1 MVKRLFV
8 TLICLSLG
16 VSFAAPTA
24 TCFGQENEK
33 ETQPAVA
40 VESPAGALQEEVL
53 STQTEAKS
61 AEPKPE
67 ISSKETLKSMEAL
80 NQETAEDSKPQ
91 DSKTPDP
98 KTPDPKTPDPKTPDP
113 KTPDPKPQDPKPQDS
128 KQDPAKKP
136 GSDVTESKNTE
147 TPAKPKVD
155 EKPAKADPKIEA
167 KPVARSEEFLPAST
181 KFWISVPDPVK
192 LEEQFKS
199 TQFGTLAKDPAIQPF
214 IDSLADQIKD
224 LMNKQNVSLGL
235 KIDDMDAVQSGEIC
249 IAGVVPDVTGKQIT
263 KGTHGLVVLVD
274 VSKTEDKAKALQKK
288 INAMLKEKG
297 AEVTEKEINGVM
309 TTKAVLKHQK
319 PVRFSTTNHQAVVNG
334 WMLVSDNETIFR
346 DVLARLNAPQQI
358 QKAET
363 LASLDSFKRIM
374 EETNLDEF
382 NSHFRWYVD
391 PFGYIQL
398 AQALEDE
405 RRGDLQPRNDFSKVL
420 KDQGFGAFKAMG
432 GNLSIATGEHEILH
446 RSFTYAPR
454 GQKMDNS
461 DQIFKMFNFAG
472 NSKPLEPANWVPKE
486 ASALVIGNWDFSDAL
501 GSVGGLYDGFL
512 DEKGAFERTLND
524 FKVEPDMQLDIVK
537 LVGLLDNRMTI
548 ASAVE
553 RPIAETSERVV
564 IGIPVKDEP
573 EFVFESLRRATNGQ
587 VINLG
592 GIKVIEVD
600 SAAMEEEVTDPDWI
614 LPGDFEIEEEEEEEP
629 AFQLFAKKYFVVH
642 GGNLLIANNKGYLR
656 KLLSQKKSKL
666 SSAPDYIEVKTA
678 IDKLTDDSTVCW
690 RQFGRMD
697 LALEANYE
705 MVRRGEMASSQ
716 TVLARVVNQVFKKQA
731 EAKAAAEGKELDDAT
746 VRMQKLDGSK
756 LPENYEVSIAPYFG
770 PMGWVMETHEDGWR
784 ITGCIIKKKPLT
796 EVVQKTSDKKG
807 ESQQR

>member
-1 MVKRLFV
+1 MVKRVFV

-16 VSFAAPTA
+16 VSFAEQTSI
-24 TCFGQENEK
+24 CFAQENEK
-33 ETQPAVA
+33 QTEPAVVVA
-40 VESPAGALQEEVL
+40 SAANAEQEETPSSDL
-53 STQTEAKS
+53 EPGK
-61 AEPKPE
+61 AEPKSESAKSEPPSEAIPKQDKSE
-67 ISSKETLKSMEAL
+67 IAGSGDKMKAEQEPAEDSAG
-80 NQETAEDSKPQ
+80 ETAETKKSETQAKPEVEE
-91 DSKTPDP
+91 
-98 KTPDPKTPDPKTPDP
+98 
-113 KTPDPKPQDPKPQDS
+113 
-128 KQDPAKKP
+128 KP
-136 GSDVTESKNTE
+136 GQQN
-147 TPAKPKVD
+147 PKV
-155 EKPAKADPKIEA
+155 EA
-167 KPVARSEEFLPAST
+167 KPVAGSEEFLPAST
-181 KFWISVPDPVK
+181 KFWISVPDPGK
-192 LEEQFKS
+192 LEAQFKS

-224 LMNKQNVSLGL
+224 LMNRQNVSLGL
-235 KIDDMDAVQSGEIC
+235 KIDDMDAVQTGEIC
-249 IAGVVPDVTGKQIT
+249 IAGVVPDVAGKQIA

-274 VSKTEDKAKALQKK
+274 VSETEDKAKALQKK

-297 AEVTEKEINGVM
+297 AEVTEKEINGVP

-363 LASLDSFKRIM
+363 LASLNSFKGIM
-374 EETNLDEF
+374 KQTNLDEF
-382 NSHFRWYVD
+382 DAHFRWYVD

-405 RRGDLQPRNDFSKVL
+405 RRGDLKARNDFSKVL

-432 GNLSIATGEHEILH
+432 GNVSVATGEHELLH

-454 GQKMDNS
+454 GQKIDNN

-512 DEKGAFERTLND
+512 DEEGAFERTLND
-524 FKVEPDMQLDIVK
+524 FKVDPDMQLDIVK
-537 LVGLLDNRMTI
+537 LVGLLDNRLTI

-553 RPIAETSERVV
+553 RPIAASSERVV
-564 IGIPVKDEP
+564 IGIPVKAEP
-573 EFVFESLRRATNGQ
+573 DFVFESLRRATNGQ
-587 VINLG
+587 VISLG

-600 SAAMEEEVTDPDWI
+600 SAAMEEELPDDLEDFK
-614 LPGDFEIEEEEEEEP
+614 LPGDLEYEEEEEEEP

-666 SSAPDYIEVKTA
+666 ASAPDYIEVKTA
-678 IDKLTDDSTVCW
+678 IDKLTDGSDVCW

-731 EAKAAAEGKELDDAT
+731 EEQAAAAGKELDDET
-746 VRMQKLDGSK
+746 LRKQKLDGSK

-784 ITGCIIKKKPLT
+784 ITGCIIKKKALT
-796 EVVQKTSDKKG
+796 EVVQKTSDKKSG
-807 ESQQR
+807 SQQR

>member
-1 MVKRLFV
+1 MVKRVFV

-16 VSFAAPTA
+16 VSFAEQTSI
-24 TCFGQENEK
+24 CFAQENEK
-33 ETQPAVA
+33 QTEPAVVVA
-40 VESPAGALQEEVL
+40 SAANAEQEETPSSDL
-53 STQTEAKS
+53 EPGKSESKSESAKS
-61 AEPKPE
+61 EPPSEAIPKQDKSEIAGSGDKMKAEQEPAE
-67 ISSKETLKSMEAL
+67 DSAG
-80 NQETAEDSKPQ
+80 ETAETKKSETLAKPEVEE
-91 DSKTPDP
+91 
-98 KTPDPKTPDPKTPDP
+98 
-113 KTPDPKPQDPKPQDS
+113 
-128 KQDPAKKP
+128 KP
-136 GSDVTESKNTE
+136 GQQN
-147 TPAKPKVD
+147 PKV
-155 EKPAKADPKIEA
+155 EA
-167 KPVARSEEFLPAST
+167 KPVAGSEEFLPAST
-181 KFWISVPDPVK
+181 KFWISVPDPGK
-192 LEEQFKS
+192 LEAQFKS

-224 LMNKQNVSLGL
+224 LMNRQNVSLGL
-235 KIDDMDAVQSGEIC
+235 KIDDMDAVQTGEIC
-249 IAGVVPDVTGKQIT
+249 IAGVVPDVAGKQIA

-274 VSKTEDKAKALQKK
+274 VSETEDKAKALQKK

-297 AEVTEKEINGVM
+297 AEVTEKEINGVP

-363 LASLDSFKRIM
+363 LASLNSFKGIM
-374 EETNLDEF
+374 KQTNLDEF
-382 NSHFRWYVD
+382 DAHFRWYVD

-405 RRGDLQPRNDFSKVL
+405 RRGDLKARNDFSKVL

-432 GNLSIATGEHEILH
+432 GNVSVATGEHELLH

-454 GQKMDNS
+454 GQKIDNN

-512 DEKGAFERTLND
+512 DEEGAFERTLND
-524 FKVEPDMQLDIVK
+524 FKVDPDMQLDIVK
-537 LVGLLDNRMTI
+537 LVGLLDNRLTI

-553 RPIAETSERVV
+553 RPIAASSERVV
-564 IGIPVKDEP
+564 IGIPVKAEP
-573 EFVFESLRRATNGQ
+573 DFVFESLRRATNGQ
-587 VINLG
+587 VISLG

-600 SAAMEEEVTDPDWI
+600 SAAMEEELPDDLEDFK
-614 LPGDFEIEEEEEEEP
+614 LPGDLEYEEEEEEEP

-666 SSAPDYIEVKTA
+666 ASAPDYIEVKTA
-678 IDKLTDDSTVCW
+678 IDKLTDGSDVCW

-731 EAKAAAEGKELDDAT
+731 EEQAAAAGKELDDET
-746 VRMQKLDGSK
+746 LRKQKLDGSK

-784 ITGCIIKKKPLT
+784 ITGCIIKKKALT
-796 EVVQKTSDKKG
+796 EVVQKTSDKNSG
-807 ESQQR
+807 SQQR

>member
-1 MVKRLFV
+1 MVKRVFV

-16 VSFAAPTA
+16 VSFAEQTSI
-24 TCFGQENEK
+24 CFAQENEK
-33 ETQPAVA
+33 QTEPAVVVA
-40 VESPAGALQEEVL
+40 SAANAEQEETPSSDL
-53 STQTEAKS
+53 EPSKAESAKS
-61 AEPKPE
+61 EPPSEAIPKQDKSEIAGSRDKMKAEQEPAKD
-67 ISSKETLKSMEAL
+67 SAG
-80 NQETAEDSKPQ
+80 ETAETKKSETLAKPEVEE
-91 DSKTPDP
+91 
-98 KTPDPKTPDPKTPDP
+98 
-113 KTPDPKPQDPKPQDS
+113 
-128 KQDPAKKP
+128 KP
-136 GSDVTESKNTE
+136 GQQN
-147 TPAKPKVD
+147 PKV
-155 EKPAKADPKIEA
+155 EA
-167 KPVARSEEFLPAST
+167 KPVAGSEEFLPAST
-181 KFWISVPDPVK
+181 KFWISVPDPGK
-192 LEEQFKS
+192 LEAQFKS

-224 LMNKQNVSLGL
+224 LMNRQNVSLGL
-235 KIDDMDAVQSGEIC
+235 KIDDMDAVQTGEIC
-249 IAGVVPDVTGKQIT
+249 IAGVVPDVAGKQIA

-274 VSKTEDKAKALQKK
+274 VSETEDKAKALQKK

-297 AEVTEKEINGVM
+297 AEVTEKEINGVP

-363 LASLDSFKRIM
+363 LASLNSFKGIM
-374 EETNLDEF
+374 KQTNLDEF
-382 NSHFRWYVD
+382 DAHFRWYVD

-405 RRGDLQPRNDFSKVL
+405 RRGDLKARNDFSKVL

-432 GNLSIATGEHEILH
+432 GNVSVATGEHELLH

-454 GQKMDNS
+454 GQKIDNN

-512 DEKGAFERTLND
+512 DEEGAFERTLND
-524 FKVEPDMQLDIVK
+524 FKVDPDMQLDIVK
-537 LVGLLDNRMTI
+537 LVGLLDNRLTI

-553 RPIAETSERVV
+553 RPIAASSERVV
-564 IGIPVKDEP
+564 IGIPVKAEP
-573 EFVFESLRRATNGQ
+573 DFVFESLRRATNGQ
-587 VINLG
+587 VISLG

-600 SAAMEEEVTDPDWI
+600 SAAMEEELPDDLDGFE
-614 LPGDFEIEEEEEEEP
+614 LPGDLEYEEEEEEEP

-666 SSAPDYIEVKTA
+666 ASAPDYIEVKTA
-678 IDKLTDDSTVCW
+678 IDKLTDGSDVCW

-731 EAKAAAEGKELDDAT
+731 EEQAAAAGKELDDET
-746 VRMQKLDGSK
+746 LRKQKLDGSK

-784 ITGCIIKKKPLT
+784 ITGCIIKKKALT
-796 EVVQKTSDKKG
+796 EVVQKTSDKKSG
-807 ESQQR
+807 SQQR

>member
-1 MVKRLFV
+1 MVKRVFV

-16 VSFAAPTA
+16 VSFADQTA
-24 TCFGQENEK
+24 ICFAQENEK
-33 ETQPAVA
+33 QTEPAVA
-40 VESPAGALQEEVL
+40 VESAANTVQEETPSPAL
-53 STQTEAKS
+53 DPAK
-61 AEPKPE
+61 AEPKQKASGEPAARQD
-67 ISSKETLKSMEAL
+67 KSANVDTKGEKK
-80 NQETAEDSKPQ
+80 AE
-91 DSKTPDP
+91 
-98 KTPDPKTPDPKTPDP
+98 
-113 KTPDPKPQDPKPQDS
+113 QDPKLKEA
-128 KQDPAKKP
+128 KQVPAKDAAGGTAKA
-136 GSDVTESKNTE
+136 E
-147 TPAKPKVD
+147 TPMKPAAD
-155 EKPAKADPKIEA
+155 EKPAKPEPKIAA
-167 KPVARSEEFLPAST
+167 KPVVGSEQFLPAST

-192 LEEQFKS
+192 LEEQFKA
-199 TQFGTLAKDPAIQPF
+199 TQFGTLSKDPAIQPF
-214 IDSLADQIKD
+214 IDSLADQVKD
-224 LMNKQNVSLGL
+224 LMNRQNVSLGL
-235 KIDDMDAVQSGEIC
+235 KIDDMDAVQTGEIC
-249 IAGVVPDVTGKQIT
+249 IAGVVPDVTGKQIA

-274 VSKTEDKAKALQKK
+274 VSETEDKAKALQKK

-297 AEVTEKEINGVM
+297 AEVSEKEINGVP

-346 DVLARLNAPQQI
+346 DVLGRLNAPQQI

-363 LASLDSFKRIM
+363 LASLDSFKGIM
-374 EETNLDEF
+374 KQTNLDEF
-382 NSHFRWYVD
+382 DAHFRWYVD

-405 RRGDLQPRNDFSKVL
+405 RRGDLQARNDFSKVL

-432 GNLSIATGEHEILH
+432 GNVSVATGEHELLH

-454 GQKMDNS
+454 GQKIDNS

-472 NSKPLEPANWVPKE
+472 NSKPLEPASWVPKE

-512 DEKGAFERTLND
+512 DEEGAFERTLND
-524 FKVEPDMQLDIVK
+524 FKVDPNMQLDIVK
-537 LVGLLDNRMTI
+537 LVGLLDNRLTI

-573 EFVFESLRRATNGQ
+573 DFVFESLRRATNGQ
-587 VINLG
+587 VISLG

-600 SAAMEEEVTDPDWI
+600 SAAMEEELPDDLDGFQ
-614 LPGDFEIEEEEEEEP
+614 LPGDLEYEEEEEEEP

-642 GGNLLIANNKGYLR
+642 GGNLLIANDKGYLR

-666 SSAPDYIEVKTA
+666 ASAPDYIEVKTA
-678 IDKLTDDSTVCW
+678 IDKLTDGSAVCW

-731 EAKAAAEGKELDDAT
+731 EEKAAAEGKEVDADA
-746 VRMQKLDGSK
+746 VRKQKLDGSK

-784 ITGCIIKKKPLT
+784 ITGCIIKKKALT
-796 EVVQKTSDKKG
+796 EVVQKTSDKSG
-807 ESQQR
+807 DSQQR

>member
-1 MVKRLFV
+1 MVKRVFV

-16 VSFAAPTA
+16 VSFAAQTA
-24 TCFGQENEK
+24 LCFAQETEK
-33 ETQPAVA
+33 QTEPAVA
-40 VESPAGALQEEVL
+40 VEPSAGGAQEEV
-53 STQTEAKS
+53 SKPEVGPGEAKPKATS
-61 AEPKPE
+61 EDAPKTEDAPKQEEAKRSEPGENPKADKDVKSDEAKQEPAEN
-67 ISSKETLKSMEAL
+67 SSS
-80 NQETAEDSKPQ
+80 DSK
-91 DSKTPDP
+91 KVE
-98 KTPDPKTPDPKTPDP
+98 KN
-113 KTPDPKPQDPKPQDS
+113 
-128 KQDPAKKP
+128 
-136 GSDVTESKNTE
+136 ES
-147 TPAKPKVD
+147 PAKPKVD
-155 EKPAKADPKIEA
+155 EKPAKQDPKIEA
-167 KPVARSEEFLPAST
+167 KPVSRSEEFLPAST

-224 LMNKQNVSLGL
+224 LMNRQNVSLGL
-235 KIDDMDAVQSGEIC
+235 KIDDMDAVQTGEIC

-274 VSKTEDKAKALQKK
+274 VSETEDKAKALQKK

-297 AEVTEKEINGVM
+297 AEVTEKEINGVP

-363 LASLDSFKRIM
+363 LASLNSFKGIM
-374 EETNLDEF
+374 KQTNLDEF
-382 NSHFRWYVD
+382 DAHFRWYVD

-405 RRGDLQPRNDFSKVL
+405 RRGDLQARNDFSKVL

-432 GNLSIATGEHEILH
+432 GNVSVATGEHELLH

-454 GQKMDNS
+454 GQKIDNS

-512 DEKGAFERTLND
+512 DEEGAFKRTLND
-524 FKVEPDMQLDIVK
+524 FKVDPDMQLDIVK
-537 LVGLLDNRMTI
+537 LVGLLDNRLTI

-564 IGIPVKDEP
+564 IGIPVKGEP

-587 VINLG
+587 VISLG

-600 SAAMEEEVTDPDWI
+600 PAAMEEELPEDGLFI
-614 LPGDFEIEEEEEEEP
+614 PGDFEMEEEEEEEEP

-666 SSAPDYIEVKTA
+666 ASAPDYIEVKTA
-678 IDKLTDDSTVCW
+678 IDKLTDGSAVCW

-731 EAKAAAEGKELDDAT
+731 EDKAAAEGKELDNDA
-746 VRMQKLDGSK
+746 VRKQKLDGSK

-770 PMGWVMETHEDGWR
+770 PMGWVMETHDDGWR
-784 ITGCIIKKKPLT
+784 ITGCIIKKKALT
-796 EVVQKTSDKKG
+796 EVVQKTSDKESG
-807 ESQQR
+807 SQQR

>member
-1 MVKRLFV
+1 MVKRVFV

-16 VSFAAPTA
+16 VSFAEQTSI
-24 TCFGQENEK
+24 CFAQENEK
-33 ETQPAVA
+33 QTEPAVVVA
-40 VESPAGALQEEVL
+40 SAANAEQEETPSSDL
-53 STQTEAKS
+53 EPGK
-61 AEPKPE
+61 AEPKSESAKSEPPSEAIPKQDKSE
-67 ISSKETLKSMEAL
+67 IAGSGDKMKAEQEPAEDSAG
-80 NQETAEDSKPQ
+80 ETAETKKSETQAKPEVEE
-91 DSKTPDP
+91 
-98 KTPDPKTPDPKTPDP
+98 
-113 KTPDPKPQDPKPQDS
+113 
-128 KQDPAKKP
+128 KP
-136 GSDVTESKNTE
+136 GQQN
-147 TPAKPKVD
+147 PKV
-155 EKPAKADPKIEA
+155 EA
-167 KPVARSEEFLPAST
+167 KPVAGSEEFLPAST
-181 KFWISVPDPVK
+181 KFWISVPDPGK
-192 LEEQFKS
+192 LEAQFKS

-224 LMNKQNVSLGL
+224 LMNRQNVSLGL
-235 KIDDMDAVQSGEIC
+235 KIDDMDAVQTGEIC
-249 IAGVVPDVTGKQIT
+249 IAGVVPDVAGKQIA

-274 VSKTEDKAKALQKK
+274 VSETEDKAKALQKK

-297 AEVTEKEINGVM
+297 AEVTEKEINGVP

-363 LASLDSFKRIM
+363 LASLNSFKGIM
-374 EETNLDEF
+374 KQTNLDEF
-382 NSHFRWYVD
+382 DAHFRWYVD

-405 RRGDLQPRNDFSKVL
+405 RRGDLKARNDFSKVL

-432 GNLSIATGEHEILH
+432 GNVSVATGEHELLH

-454 GQKMDNS
+454 GQKIDNN

-512 DEKGAFERTLND
+512 DEEGAFERTLND
-524 FKVEPDMQLDIVK
+524 FKVDPDMQLDIVK
-537 LVGLLDNRMTI
+537 LVGLLDNRLTI

-553 RPIAETSERVV
+553 RPIAASSERVV
-564 IGIPVKDEP
+564 IGIPVKAEP
-573 EFVFESLRRATNGQ
+573 DFVFESLRRATNGQ
-587 VINLG
+587 VISLG

-600 SAAMEEEVTDPDWI
+600 SAAMEEELPDDLEDFK
-614 LPGDFEIEEEEEEEP
+614 LPGDLEYEEEEEEEP

-666 SSAPDYIEVKTA
+666 ASAPDYIEVKTA
-678 IDKLTDDSTVCW
+678 IDKLTDGSDVCW

-731 EAKAAAEGKELDDAT
+731 EEQAAAAGKELDDET
-746 VRMQKLDGSK
+746 LRKQKLDGSK

-770 PMGWVMETHEDGWR
+770 PMGWVMETHEEGWR
-784 ITGCIIKKKPLT
+784 ITGCIIKKKALT
-796 EVVQKTSDKKG
+796 EVVQKTSDKKSG
-807 ESQQR
+807 SQQR

>member
-16 VSFAAPTA
+16 VSFADPTA
-24 TCFGQENEK
+24 ICVAQETEK
-33 ETQPAVA
+33 QAEPAVA
-40 VESPAGALQEEVL
+40 VESATNAVQEETPSPAL
-53 STQTEAKS
+53 DPGKTESKAS
-61 AEPKPE
+61 A
-67 ISSKETLKSMEAL
+67 SSKDGKKQGESAD
-80 NQETAEDSKPQ
+80 AESKGE
-91 DSKTPDP
+91 K
-98 KTPDPKTPDPKTPDP
+98 KAE
-113 KTPDPKPQDPKPQDS
+113 QDS
-128 KQDPAKKP
+128 KQDPAQES
-136 GSDVTESKNTE
+136 GSKTEKTE
-147 TPAKPKVD
+147 TPTKPAAE
-155 EKPAKADPKIEA
+155 EKPAKPEPSVAA
-167 KPVARSEEFLPAST
+167 KPIVGSEQYLPAST
-181 KFWISVPDPVK
+181 KFWVSVPDPVK

-224 LMNKQNVSLGL
+224 LMNRQNVSLGL
-235 KIDDMDAVQSGEIC
+235 KIDDMDAIHTGEIC
-249 IAGVVPDVTGKQIT
+249 IAGVVPDVTGKQLA
-263 KGTHGLVVLVD
+263 KGTHGLVVLID
-274 VSKTEDKAKALQKK
+274 VSETEDKAKALQQK

-297 AEVTEKEINGVM
+297 AEVTEKEINGVP

-363 LASLDSFKRIM
+363 LASLDSFEGIM
-374 EETNLDEF
+374 KQTDLGEF
-382 NSHFRWYVD
+382 EAHFRWYVD

-405 RRGDLQPRNDFSKVL
+405 RRGDLQARNDFSKVL

-432 GNLSIATGEHEILH
+432 GNVSVATGEHELLH

-454 GQKMDNS
+454 GQKINNN

-512 DEKGAFERTLND
+512 DEEGAFERTLND
-524 FKVEPDMQLDIVK
+524 FKVDPDMQLDIVK
-537 LVGLLDNRMTI
+537 LVGLLDNRLTI

-553 RPIAETSERVV
+553 RPIAESSERVV
-564 IGIPVKDEP
+564 IGIPVKGQPD
-573 EFVFESLRRATNGQ
+573 FVFESLRRATNGQ
-587 VINLG
+587 VISLG

-600 SAAMEEEVTDPDWI
+600 SAAMEEELPDDGSFT
-614 LPGDFEIEEEEEEEP
+614 LPGDFEMEEEEEEEP

-642 GGNLLIANNKGYLR
+642 GGNLLIANDKGYLR

-666 SSAPDYIEVKTA
+666 ASAPDYIEVKTA
-678 IDKLTDDSTVCW
+678 IEKLTDGSAVCW

-731 EAKAAAEGKELDDAT
+731 EEKAAAEGKELDAEA
-746 VRMQKLDGSK
+746 VRQQKLDGSK

-784 ITGCIIKKKPLT
+784 ITGCIIKKKALT
-796 EVVQKTSDKKG
+796 EVVQKTSDKTSD
-807 ESQQR
+807 SQQR

>member
-1 MVKRLFV
+1 MVKRVFV

-16 VSFAAPTA
+16 VSFADQTA
-24 TCFGQENEK
+24 ICFAQENEK
-33 ETQPAVA
+33 QTEPAVA
-40 VESPAGALQEEVL
+40 VESAANTVQEETPTPDL
-53 STQTEAKS
+53 DPAKTEPKSKATSEAASRQDKSANAEAKGEKK
-61 AEPKPE
+61 AE
-67 ISSKETLKSMEAL
+67 
-80 NQETAEDSKPQ
+80 Q
-91 DSKTPDP
+91 DSKLKDA
-98 KTPDPKTPDPKTPDP
+98 K
-113 KTPDPKPQDPKPQDS
+113 QDS
-128 KQDPAKKP
+128 AEASGSKSEIEKPAKA
-136 GSDVTESKNTE
+136 T
-147 TPAKPKVD
+147 VD
-155 EKPAKADPKIEA
+155 EKPAKQEPKIEA
-167 KPVARSEEFLPAST
+167 KLVAGSEEFLPAST
-181 KFWISVPDPVK
+181 KFWISVPDPIK
-192 LEEQFKS
+192 LEEQFKA
-199 TQFGTLAKDPAIQPF
+199 TQFGILAKDPAIQPF
-214 IDSLADQIKD
+214 IDSLADQVKD
-224 LMNKQNVSLGL
+224 LMNRQNVSLGL
-235 KIDDMDAVQSGEIC
+235 KIDDMDAVQTGEIC
-249 IAGVVPDVTGKQIT
+249 IAGVVPDVTGKQVA

-274 VSKTEDKAKALQKK
+274 VSKTEGKAKALQQK

-297 AEVTEKEINGVM
+297 AEVTEKEINGVP

-334 WMLVSDNETIFR
+334 WMLISDNETIFR

-363 LASLDSFKRIM
+363 LASLDSFKGIM
-374 EETNLDEF
+374 KQTNLDEF
-382 NSHFRWYVD
+382 DAHFRWYVD

-405 RRGDLQPRNDFSKVL
+405 RRGDLQARNDLSKVL

-432 GNLSIATGEHEILH
+432 GNVSVATGEHELLH

-454 GQKMDNS
+454 GQKIDNS

-512 DEKGAFERTLND
+512 DEEGAFERTLND
-524 FKVEPDMQLDIVK
+524 FKVDPDMQLDIVK
-537 LVGLLDNRMTI
+537 LVGLLDNRLTI

-573 EFVFESLRRATNGQ
+573 DFVFDSLRRATNGQ
-587 VINLG
+587 VISLG

-600 SAAMEEEVTDPDWI
+600 SAAMEEELPDDLDGFQ
-614 LPGDFEIEEEEEEEP
+614 LPGDFEMEEEEEEEP

-666 SSAPDYIEVKTA
+666 ASAPDYIEVKTA
-678 IDKLTDDSTVCW
+678 IDKLTDGSAVCW

-731 EAKAAAEGKELDDAT
+731 EEKAAAEGKELDAEA
-746 VRMQKLDGSK
+746 VRKQKLDGTK
-756 LPENYEVSIAPYFG
+756 LPENFEVSIAPYFG
-770 PMGWVMETHEDGWR
+770 PMGWVMETHENGWR
-784 ITGCIIKKKPLT
+784 ITGCIIKKKALT
-796 EVVQKTSDKKG
+796 EVVQKTSDKTSG
-807 ESQQR
+807 SQQR